1 MPCGNGSERRV
12 PEKIEGE
19 SCLAAQK
26 KPTTSRKTSGK
37 STGKKSGGQKRT
49 SGGSRSKSSSSRTK
63 RKSSGIVI
71 TRRMAGL
78 ILCVP
83 TLLLLLAMA
92 GLSGLLLDPLW
103 KFATGLIGWGIYPF
117 AILLGLDAIL
127 LMSNIQPYRLRV
139 LCVTVIPFLWS
150 AIVQCVRIGDNLPLS
165 FSSIG
170 ILWQTGIQTRSA
182 GVIAGLLAM
191 IAGAAVS
198 QTGAKIILS
207 FFLIVCVF
215 AALQQTPWGLIRQLI
230 ELIQE
235 EDDVEYLEE
244 DDMTVTPGRRRKKKA
259 PPVQE
264 PPVTQKTGEL
274 SLENASLWDI
284 HKAKKKQKRAA
295 KAMEKAQRAKAEAE
309 EAERLLGAA
318 PSASKEPEEFPSDEK
333 KRENSRRAIE
343 RQQRLSEVMPQGTPK
358 PRPESKFPDIDRL
371 MDWGKAPRED
381 AAPESRTEPITRAEP
396 APEDD
401 PAIEAELKREQ
412 KASKAALAAAKKQ
425 VEAEIAGA
433 MENHDVPPYLPPSLD
448 LLNRAKRT
456 VRDSQAE
463 LESRAAQLLDTL
475 DSFGIEAHL
484 IDKPIVGPT
493 ITRFELQMERGI
505 KISRITSLNNDI
517 GLALGSQNL
526 RIVMVPE
533 KNAIGIEVAN
543 HHPTMVTIRD
553 VLSSPEFT
561 QSRAELP
568 VALGKDITGKPQV
581 IDLAK
586 MPHLMIAGTTGSGK
600 SVCIN
605 SILIS
610 LLYQFSSE
618 DLRLIMIDPKIVEL
632 SNYNGIPQLLI
643 PVVTDPKKAS
653 GALNWAV
660 TEMDRRYALFA
671 SEGVRKMEDY
681 NQLMRQREAEEARQ
695 AAEAE
700 ADLPPFDVD
709 EPAPDAPKEKKPTKV
724 LPKIVI
730 IIDELADLMMVSAKE
745 VEGSICRLAQKARA
759 AGMYLVVATQRPSA
773 DVITGLMKSNIPSR
787 IAFAVASG
795 VESRIIMD
803 TTGAEKLLGGG
814 DMLYHPLGASKPKR
828 IQGAFIS
835 TEEIERVIAHV
846 KTTGAVEYSEE
857 AQTHIEQ
864 AGGDGSAGYD
874 AAEDEDPL
882 LQDAVSIVVSSG
894 QASTSMLQR
903 RLKLGYARAAR
914 VMDQM
919 EERGII
925 GPSEG
930 SKPRRVLI
938 TKDEWMEIQLR
949 RDI

>member
-1 MPCGNGSERRV
+1 
-12 PEKIEGE
+12 
-19 SCLAAQK
+19 
-26 KPTTSRKTSGK
+26 
-37 STGKKSGGQKRT
+37 
-49 SGGSRSKSSSSRTK
+49 
-63 RKSSGIVI
+63 
-71 TRRMAGL
+71 MAGL

-83 TLLLLLAMA
+83 TLLLLLAMF
-92 GLSGLLLDPLW
+92 GLSGLILDPLW
-103 KFATGLIGWGIYPF
+103 KLATGLIGWGIYPF
-117 AILLGLDAIL
+117 TLMLALDAVL

-139 LCVTVIPFLWS
+139 LCVTLIPFLWS
-150 AIVQCVRIGDNLPLS
+150 AIVHCVRIGDTLPMS
-165 FSSIG
+165 FASIG
-170 ILWQTGIQTRSA
+170 TLWHTGIQTRSA
-182 GVIAGLLAM
+182 GVLAGLLAM
-191 IAGAAVS
+191 VTGAAVS

-207 FFLIVCVF
+207 FFLLVCVF
-215 AALQQTPWGLIRQLI
+215 AALHQTPWGLLRQLI

-235 EDDVEYLEE
+235 EDDLEYLEE
-244 DDMTVTPGRRRKKKA
+244 DDMTVTPGRRKKKA
-259 PPVQE
+259 PKPEKAPQM
-264 PPVTQKTGEL
+264 TSEL

-309 EAERLLGAA
+309 EAERLLGGT
-318 PSASKEPEEFPSDEK
+318 PSASKEPEEFPGDEK

-358 PRPESKFPDIDRL
+358 SKPASRFPDIDRL
-371 MDWGKAPRED
+371 MDWGKTPKED
-381 AAPESRTEPITRAEP
+381 AAPESRTEPITRTEP
-396 APEDD
+396 VPEDD
-401 PAIEAELKREQ
+401 PAIEAELKREK

-433 MENHDVPPYLPPSLD
+433 MENSDIPPYLPPSLD
-448 LLNRAKRT
+448 LLNRSKRS

-463 LESRAAQLLDTL
+463 LEERAAQLLDTL

-681 NQLMRQREAEEARQ
+681 NQLMRQREAEEAQ
-695 AAEAE
+695 QTAVSEE
-700 ADLPPFDVD
+700 DLPPFDVD

-846 KTTGAVEYSEE
+846 KTTGAVEYSED

-864 AGGDGSAGYD
+864 AAGDSSAGYD

-882 LQDAVSIVVSSG
+882 LQDAISIVVSSG

-938 TKDEWMEIQLR
+938 TKDDWMEIQLR
-949 RDI
+949 REI

>member
-1 MPCGNGSERRV
+1 
-12 PEKIEGE
+12 
-19 SCLAAQK
+19 
-26 KPTTSRKTSGK
+26 
-37 STGKKSGGQKRT
+37 
-49 SGGSRSKSSSSRTK
+49 
-63 RKSSGIVI
+63 
-71 TRRMAGL
+71 MAGL

-83 TLLLLLAMA
+83 TLLLLLAMF
-92 GLSGLLLDPLW
+92 GLSGLILDPLW
-103 KFATGLIGWGIYPF
+103 KLATGLIGWGIYPF
-117 AILLGLDAIL
+117 TLMLALDAIL

-139 LCVTVIPFLWS
+139 LCVTLIPFLWS
-150 AIVQCVRIGDNLPLS
+150 AIVHCVRIGDTLPMS
-165 FSSIG
+165 FATIG
-170 ILWQTGIQTRSA
+170 TLWHTGIQTRSA
-182 GVIAGLLAM
+182 GVLAGLLAM
-191 IAGAAVS
+191 VTGAAVS

-207 FFLIVCVF
+207 FFLLVCVF
-215 AALQQTPWGLIRQLI
+215 AALHQTPWGLLRQLI

-235 EDDVEYLEE
+235 EDDLEYLEE
-244 DDMTVTPGRRRKKKA
+244 DDMTVTPGRRKKKV
-259 PPVQE
+259 PKPE
-264 PPVTQKTGEL
+264 PIPQTTSEL

-309 EAERLLGAA
+309 EAERLLGGNV
-318 PSASKEPEEFPSDEK
+318 SVSKETEEFPGDEK
-333 KRENSRRAIE
+333 KRENSRRSIE

-358 PRPESKFPDIDRL
+358 SKPASRFPDIDRL
-371 MDWGKAPRED
+371 MDWGKTPKED
-381 AAPESRTEPITRAEP
+381 PVPETAAEPISRSTP

-401 PAIEAELKREQ
+401 PAIETELRQEK

-433 MENHDVPPYLPPSLD
+433 MENSDIPPYLPPSLD
-448 LLNRAKRT
+448 LLNRSKRS

-463 LESRAAQLLDTL
+463 LEERAAQLLDTL

-505 KISRITSLNNDI
+505 KISRITSLTNDI

-553 VLSSPEFT
+553 VLSAPEFT

-681 NQLMRQREAEEARQ
+681 NQLMRQREAEEAQ
-695 AAEAE
+695 QTAVSEE
-700 ADLPPFDVD
+700 DLPPFDVD

-745 VEGSICRLAQKARA
+745 VEGSICRLAQNARA

-864 AGGDGSAGYD
+864 AGGDSSAGYD

-882 LQDAVSIVVSSG
+882 LQDAIGIVVSSG

-938 TKDEWMEIQLR
+938 TKDDWMEIQLR
-949 RDI
+949 REI

>member
-1 MPCGNGSERRV
+1 
-12 PEKIEGE
+12 
-19 SCLAAQK
+19 
-26 KPTTSRKTSGK
+26 
-37 STGKKSGGQKRT
+37 
-49 SGGSRSKSSSSRTK
+49 
-63 RKSSGIVI
+63 
-71 TRRMAGL
+71 MAGL

-83 TLLLLLAMA
+83 TLLLLLSMF
-92 GLSGLLLDPLW
+92 GLSGLILDPLW
-103 KFATGLIGWGIYPF
+103 KLATGLIGWGIYPF
-117 AILLGLDAIL
+117 TLMLALDAVL

-139 LCVTVIPFLWS
+139 LCVTLIPFLWS
-150 AIVQCVRIGDNLPLS
+150 AIVHCVRIGDTLPMS
-165 FSSIG
+165 FATIG
-170 ILWQTGIQTRSA
+170 TLWHTGIQTRSA
-182 GVIAGLLAM
+182 GVLAGLLAM
-191 IAGAAVS
+191 VTGAAVS

-207 FFLIVCVF
+207 FFLLVCVF
-215 AALQQTPWGLIRQLI
+215 AALHQTPWGLLRQLI

-235 EDDVEYLEE
+235 EDDLEYLEE
-244 DDMTVTPGRRRKKKA
+244 DDMTVTPGRRKKKV
-259 PPVQE
+259 PKPE
-264 PPVTQKTGEL
+264 PIPQTTSEL

-309 EAERLLGAA
+309 EAERLLGGNV
-318 PSASKEPEEFPSDEK
+318 SVSKEPEEFPGDEK
-333 KRENSRRAIE
+333 KRENSRRSIE

-358 PRPESKFPDIDRL
+358 SKPASRFPDIDRL
-371 MDWGKAPRED
+371 MDWGKTPKED
-381 AAPESRTEPITRAEP
+381 PVPETAAEPISRSTP

-401 PAIEAELKREQ
+401 PAIETELRQEK

-433 MENHDVPPYLPPSLD
+433 MENSDIPPYLPPSLD
-448 LLNRAKRT
+448 LLNRSKRS

-463 LESRAAQLLDTL
+463 LEERAAQLLDTL

-505 KISRITSLNNDI
+505 KISRITSLTNDI

-553 VLSSPEFT
+553 VLSAPEFT

-681 NQLMRQREAEEARQ
+681 NQLMRQREAEEAQ
-695 AAEAE
+695 QTAVSEE
-700 ADLPPFDVD
+700 DLPPFDVD

-864 AGGDGSAGYD
+864 AGGDSSAGYD

-882 LQDAVSIVVSSG
+882 LQDAIGIVVSSG

-938 TKDEWMEIQLR
+938 TKDDWMEIQLR
-949 RDI
+949 REI

>member
-1 MPCGNGSERRV
+1 
-12 PEKIEGE
+12 
-19 SCLAAQK
+19 
-26 KPTTSRKTSGK
+26 
-37 STGKKSGGQKRT
+37 
-49 SGGSRSKSSSSRTK
+49 
-63 RKSSGIVI
+63 
-71 TRRMAGL
+71 MAGL

-83 TLLLLLAMA
+83 TLLLLLSMF
-92 GLSGLLLDPLW
+92 GLSGLILDPLW
-103 KFATGLIGWGIYPF
+103 KLATGLIGWGIYPF
-117 AILLGLDAIL
+117 TLMLALDAVL

-139 LCVTVIPFLWS
+139 LCVTLIPFLWS
-150 AIVQCVRIGDNLPLS
+150 AIVHCVRIGDTLPMS
-165 FSSIG
+165 FATIG
-170 ILWQTGIQTRSA
+170 TLWHTGIQTRSA
-182 GVIAGLLAM
+182 GVLAGLLAM
-191 IAGAAVS
+191 VTGAAVS

-207 FFLIVCVF
+207 FFLLVCVF
-215 AALQQTPWGLIRQLI
+215 AALHQTPWGLLRQLI

-235 EDDVEYLEE
+235 EDDLEYLEE
-244 DDMTVTPGRRRKKKA
+244 DDMTVTPGRRKKKV
-259 PPVQE
+259 PKPE
-264 PPVTQKTGEL
+264 PIPQTTSEL

-295 KAMEKAQRAKAEAE
+295 KAMDKAQRAKAEAE
-309 EAERLLGAA
+309 EAERLLGGNV
-318 PSASKEPEEFPSDEK
+318 SVSKEPEEFPGDEK
-333 KRENSRRAIE
+333 KRENSRRSIE

-358 PRPESKFPDIDRL
+358 SKPASRFPDIDRL
-371 MDWGKAPRED
+371 MDWGKTPKED
-381 AAPESRTEPITRAEP
+381 PVPETAAEPISRSTP

-401 PAIEAELKREQ
+401 PAIETELRQEK

-433 MENHDVPPYLPPSLD
+433 MENSDIPPYLPPSLD
-448 LLNRAKRT
+448 LLNRSKRS

-463 LESRAAQLLDTL
+463 LEERAAQLLDTL

-505 KISRITSLNNDI
+505 KISRITSLTNDI

-543 HHPTMVTIRD
+543 HHPTMVAIRD

-681 NQLMRQREAEEARQ
+681 NQLMRQREAEEAQ
-695 AAEAE
+695 QTAVSEE
-700 ADLPPFDVD
+700 DLPPFDVD

-864 AGGDGSAGYD
+864 AGGDSSAGYD

-882 LQDAVSIVVSSG
+882 LQDAIGIVVSSG

-938 TKDEWMEIQLR
+938 TKDDWMEIQLR
-949 RDI
+949 REI

>member
-1 MPCGNGSERRV
+1 
-12 PEKIEGE
+12 
-19 SCLAAQK
+19 
-26 KPTTSRKTSGK
+26 
-37 STGKKSGGQKRT
+37 
-49 SGGSRSKSSSSRTK
+49 
-63 RKSSGIVI
+63 
-71 TRRMAGL
+71 MAGL

-83 TLLLLLAMA
+83 TLLLLLAMF
-92 GLSGLLLDPLW
+92 GLSGLILDPLW
-103 KFATGLIGWGIYPF
+103 KLATGLIGWGIYPF
-117 AILLGLDAIL
+117 TLMLALDAVL

-139 LCVTVIPFLWS
+139 LCVTLIPFLWS
-150 AIVQCVRIGDNLPLS
+150 AIVHCVRIGDTLPMS
-165 FSSIG
+165 FASIG
-170 ILWQTGIQTRSA
+170 TLWHTGIQTRSA
-182 GVIAGLLAM
+182 GVLAGLLAM
-191 IAGAAVS
+191 VTGAAVS

-207 FFLIVCVF
+207 FFLLVCVF
-215 AALQQTPWGLIRQLI
+215 AALHQTPWGLLRQLI

-235 EDDVEYLEE
+235 EDDLEYLEE
-244 DDMTVTPGRRRKKKA
+244 DDMTVTPGRRKKKA
-259 PPVQE
+259 PKPEKAPQ
-264 PPVTQKTGEL
+264 TTSEL

-309 EAERLLGAA
+309 EAERLLGGNV
-318 PSASKEPEEFPSDEK
+318 SVSKEPEEFPGDEK

-343 RQQRLSEVMPQGTPK
+343 RQQRLNEVMPQGTPK
-358 PRPESKFPDIDRL
+358 SKPASRFPDIDRL
-371 MDWGKAPRED
+371 MDWGKTPKED
-381 AAPESRTEPITRAEP
+381 AAPESRTEPITRTEP
-396 APEDD
+396 VPEDD
-401 PAIEAELKREQ
+401 PAIEAELRQEK

-433 MENHDVPPYLPPSLD
+433 MENSDIPPYLPPSLD
-448 LLNRAKRT
+448 LLNRSKRS

-463 LESRAAQLLDTL
+463 LEERAAQLLDTL

-671 SEGVRKMEDY
+671 SEGMRKMEDY
-681 NQLMRQREAEEARQ
+681 NQLMRQREAEEAQ
-695 AAEAE
+695 QTAVSEE
-700 ADLPPFDVD
+700 DLPPFDVD

-745 VEGSICRLAQKARA
+745 VVGSIYRLAQKARA

-864 AGGDGSAGYD
+864 AGGDSSAGYD

-882 LQDAVSIVVSSG
+882 LQDAIGIVVSSG

-938 TKDEWMEIQLR
+938 TKDDWMEIQLR
-949 RDI
+949 REI

>member
-1 MPCGNGSERRV
+1 
-12 PEKIEGE
+12 
-19 SCLAAQK
+19 
-26 KPTTSRKTSGK
+26 
-37 STGKKSGGQKRT
+37 
-49 SGGSRSKSSSSRTK
+49 
-63 RKSSGIVI
+63 
-71 TRRMAGL
+71 MAGL

-83 TLLLLLAMA
+83 TLLLLLAMF
-92 GLSGLLLDPLW
+92 GLSGLILDPLW
-103 KFATGLIGWGIYPF
+103 KLATGLIGWGIYPF
-117 AILLGLDAIL
+117 TLMLALDAIL

-139 LCVTVIPFLWS
+139 LCVTLIPFLWS
-150 AIVQCVRIGDNLPLS
+150 AIVHCVRIGDTLPMS
-165 FSSIG
+165 FASIG
-170 ILWQTGIQTRSA
+170 TLWHTGIQTRSA
-182 GVIAGLLAM
+182 GVLAGLLAM
-191 IAGAAVS
+191 VTGAAVS

-207 FFLIVCVF
+207 FFLLVCVF
-215 AALQQTPWGLIRQLI
+215 AALHQTPWGLLRQLI

-235 EDDVEYLEE
+235 EDDLEYLEE
-244 DDMTVTPGRRRKKKA
+244 DDMTVTPGRRKKKA
-259 PPVQE
+259 PKPEKAPQ
-264 PPVTQKTGEL
+264 TTSEL

-309 EAERLLGAA
+309 EAERLLGGNV
-318 PSASKEPEEFPSDEK
+318 SVSKEPEEFPGDEK

-343 RQQRLSEVMPQGTPK
+343 RQQRLNEVMPQGTPK
-358 PRPESKFPDIDRL
+358 SKPASRFPDIDRL
-371 MDWGKAPRED
+371 MDWGKTPKED
-381 AAPESRTEPITRAEP
+381 PAPETATEPISRSAP

-401 PAIEAELKREQ
+401 PAIEAELRQEK

-433 MENHDVPPYLPPSLD
+433 MENSDIPPYLPPSLD
-448 LLNRAKRT
+448 LLNRSKRS

-463 LESRAAQLLDTL
+463 LEERAAQLLDTL

-681 NQLMRQREAEEARQ
+681 NRLMRQREAEEAQ
-695 AAEAE
+695 QTAVSEE
-700 ADLPPFDVD
+700 DLPPFDVD

-864 AGGDGSAGYD
+864 AGGDSSAGYD

-882 LQDAVSIVVSSG
+882 LQDAIGIVVSSG

-938 TKDEWMEIQLR
+938 TKDDWMEIQLR
-949 RDI
+949 REI

>member
-1 MPCGNGSERRV
+1 
-12 PEKIEGE
+12 
-19 SCLAAQK
+19 
-26 KPTTSRKTSGK
+26 
-37 STGKKSGGQKRT
+37 
-49 SGGSRSKSSSSRTK
+49 
-63 RKSSGIVI
+63 
-71 TRRMAGL
+71 MAGL

-83 TLLLLLAMA
+83 TLLLLLAMF
-92 GLSGLLLDPLW
+92 GLSGLILDPLW
-103 KFATGLIGWGIYPF
+103 KLATGLIGWGIYPF
-117 AILLGLDAIL
+117 TLMLALDAVL

-139 LCVTVIPFLWS
+139 LCVTLIPFLWS
-150 AIVQCVRIGDNLPLS
+150 AIVQCVRIGDTLPMS
-165 FSSIG
+165 FASIG
-170 ILWQTGIQTRSA
+170 TLWQTGIQTRSA
-182 GVIAGLLAM
+182 GVLAGLLAM
-191 IAGAAVS
+191 ITGAAVS
-198 QTGAKIILS
+198 QTGAKIVLS
-207 FFLIVCVF
+207 FFLLVCVF
-215 AALQQTPWGLIRQLI
+215 AALHQTPWGLLRQLI

-235 EDDVEYLEE
+235 EDDLEYLEE
-244 DDMTVTPGRRRKKKA
+244 DDMTVTPGRRKKKA
-259 PPVQE
+259 PKPETVPQ
-264 PPVTQKTGEL
+264 TTSEL
-274 SLENASLWDI
+274 SLENASLWEI

-309 EAERLLGAA
+309 EAERLLGVV
-318 PSASKEPEEFPSDEK
+318 PSAPKEPEEFPGDEQ
-333 KRENSRRAIE
+333 KRENSRRTIE
-343 RQQRLSEVMPQGTPK
+343 RQQRLNEVMPQGTPK
-358 PRPESKFPDIDRL
+358 SKPASRFPDIDRL
-371 MDWGKAPRED
+371 MDWGKTPKED
-381 AAPESRTEPITRAEP
+381 PAPESGTEPISRADP

-401 PAIEAELKREQ
+401 PAMEAELRQEK
-412 KASKAALAAAKKQ
+412 KASKTALAAAKKQ

-433 MENHDVPPYLPPSLD
+433 MESHDLPPYLPPSLD
-448 LLNRAKRT
+448 LLNRPKRT
-456 VRDSQAE
+456 VRDSQTE
-463 LESRAAQLLDTL
+463 LEERAALLLDTL

-505 KISRITSLNNDI
+505 KISRITSLTNDI

-561 QSRAELP
+561 RSRAELP

-681 NQLMRQREAEEARQ
+681 NQLMRQREAEEAQQ
-695 AAEAE
+695 AAVPSEE
-700 ADLPPFDVD
+700 DLPPFDVE
-709 EPAPDAPKEKKPTKV
+709 EPEADAPKEKKPSKV

-745 VEGSICRLAQKARA
+745 VESSICRLAQKARA

-864 AGGDGSAGYD
+864 AAGDSPAGYD

-882 LQDAVSIVVSSG
+882 LQDAISIVVSSG

-938 TKDEWMEIQLR
+938 TKDDWMEIQLR
-949 RDI
+949 REI

>member
-1 MPCGNGSERRV
+1 
-12 PEKIEGE
+12 
-19 SCLAAQK
+19 
-26 KPTTSRKTSGK
+26 
-37 STGKKSGGQKRT
+37 
-49 SGGSRSKSSSSRTK
+49 
-63 RKSSGIVI
+63 
-71 TRRMAGL
+71 MAGL

-83 TLLLLLAMA
+83 TLLLLLAMF
-92 GLSGLLLDPLW
+92 GLSGLILDPLW
-103 KFATGLIGWGIYPF
+103 KLATGLIGWGIYPF
-117 AILLGLDAIL
+117 TLMLALDAVL

-139 LCVTVIPFLWS
+139 LCVTLIPFLWS
-150 AIVQCVRIGDNLPLS
+150 AIVHCVRIGDTLPMS
-165 FSSIG
+165 FASIG
-170 ILWQTGIQTRSA
+170 TLWHTGIQTRSA
-182 GVIAGLLAM
+182 GVLAGLLAM
-191 IAGAAVS
+191 VTGAAVS

-207 FFLIVCVF
+207 FFLLVCVF
-215 AALQQTPWGLIRQLI
+215 AALHQTPWGLLRQLI

-235 EDDVEYLEE
+235 EDDLEYLEE
-244 DDMTVTPGRRRKKKA
+244 DDMTVTPGRRKKKA
-259 PPVQE
+259 PKPEKAPQ
-264 PPVTQKTGEL
+264 TTSEL

-309 EAERLLGAA
+309 EAERLLGGT
-318 PSASKEPEEFPSDEK
+318 PSASKEPEEFPGDEK

-358 PRPESKFPDIDRL
+358 SKPASRFPDIDRL
-371 MDWGKAPRED
+371 MDWGKTPKED
-381 AAPESRTEPITRAEP
+381 PVPETAAEPISRSTP

-401 PAIEAELKREQ
+401 PAIETELRQEK

-433 MENHDVPPYLPPSLD
+433 MENSDIPPYLPPSLD
-448 LLNRAKRT
+448 LLNRSKRS

-463 LESRAAQLLDTL
+463 LEERAAQLLDTL

-681 NQLMRQREAEEARQ
+681 NQLMRQREAEEAQ
-695 AAEAE
+695 QTAVSEE
-700 ADLPPFDVD
+700 DLPPLDVD

-864 AGGDGSAGYD
+864 AGGDSSAGYD
-874 AAEDEDPL
+874 AAEDEDRF
-882 LQDAVSIVVSSG
+882 LQDAIGIVVSSG

-919 EERGII
+919 EARGII

-938 TKDEWMEIQLR
+938 TKDDWMEIQLR
-949 RDI
+949 REI

>member
-1 MPCGNGSERRV
+1 
-12 PEKIEGE
+12 
-19 SCLAAQK
+19 
-26 KPTTSRKTSGK
+26 
-37 STGKKSGGQKRT
+37 
-49 SGGSRSKSSSSRTK
+49 
-63 RKSSGIVI
+63 
-71 TRRMAGL
+71 MAGL

-83 TLLLLLAMA
+83 TLLLLLAMF
-92 GLSGLLLDPLW
+92 GLSGLILDPLW
-103 KFATGLIGWGIYPF
+103 KLATGLIGWGIYPF
-117 AILLGLDAIL
+117 TLMLALDAVL

-139 LCVTVIPFLWS
+139 LCVTLIPFLWS
-150 AIVQCVRIGDNLPLS
+150 AIVHCVRIGDTLPMS
-165 FSSIG
+165 FASIG
-170 ILWQTGIQTRSA
+170 TLWHTGIQTRSA
-182 GVIAGLLAM
+182 GVLAGLLAM
-191 IAGAAVS
+191 VTGAAVS

-207 FFLIVCVF
+207 FFLLVCVF
-215 AALQQTPWGLIRQLI
+215 AALHQTPWGLLRQLI

-235 EDDVEYLEE
+235 EDDLEYLEE
-244 DDMTVTPGRRRKKKA
+244 DDMTVTPGRRKKKA
-259 PPVQE
+259 PKPEKAPQM
-264 PPVTQKTGEL
+264 TSEL

-309 EAERLLGAA
+309 EAERLLGGT
-318 PSASKEPEEFPSDEK
+318 PSAPKEPEEFPGDEK

-358 PRPESKFPDIDRL
+358 SKPASRFPDIDRL
-371 MDWGKAPRED
+371 MDWGKTPKED
-381 AAPESRTEPITRAEP
+381 AAPESRTEPITRTEP
-396 APEDD
+396 VPEDD
-401 PAIEAELKREQ
+401 PAIEAELKREK

-433 MENHDVPPYLPPSLD
+433 MENSDIPPYLPPSLD
-448 LLNRAKRT
+448 LLNRSKRS

-463 LESRAAQLLDTL
+463 LEERAAQLLDTL

-681 NQLMRQREAEEARQ
+681 NQLMRQREAEEAQ
-695 AAEAE
+695 QTAVSEE
-700 ADLPPFDVD
+700 DLPPFDVD

-846 KTTGAVEYSEE
+846 KTTGAVEYSED

-864 AGGDGSAGYD
+864 AAGDSSAGYD

-882 LQDAVSIVVSSG
+882 LQDAISIVVSSG

-938 TKDEWMEIQLR
+938 TKDDWMEIQLR
-949 RDI
+949 REI